1 MPKLLGN
8 KYIKNTSQL
17 ENSIENKSFNSIL
30 VGQSNNSNNNKNNN
44 IVCTSSNNK

>member
-17 ENSIENKSFNSIL
+17 ENSIENKSLNSIL
-30 VGQSNNSNNNKNNN
+30 IGQSNNNNKYNN

>member
-8 KYIKNTSQL
+8 KYIKNTSQF
-17 ENSIENKSFNSIL
+17 ENSIENKSLNSIL
-30 VGQSNNSNNNKNNN
+30 IGQSNNNKYNN